1 MPWAVAASSR
11 DYFDSSRFRAVLPFL
26 EQFVWRGVG
35 IKYAWKGVWRHLV
48 FMEDELVVL
57 TPPGPPSS
65 ESLSMQSE
73 EARTVRP
80 LERDD
85 VWAIVPYDNI
95 LRVRLEHGRSRSM
108 YTRLIVKT
116 NRPEVLRWN
125 EGPRSDLVFDFG
137 LFWGHFFDPAKITLA
152 KSVIP
157 AILPKSVQLVG
168 FGGLGART
176 R

>member
-1 MPWAVAASSR
+1 VATSSR
-11 DYFDSSRFRAVLPFL
+11 DYFDSSRFRGVVPFL
-26 EQFVWRGVG
+26 EQLVWRGVG

-65 ESLSMQSE
+65 DSLSVQLE
-73 EARTVRP
+73 EARTVKP
-80 LERDD
+80 LAGDD
-85 VWAIVPYDNI
+85 VWATVPYANI
-95 LRVRLEHGRSRSM
+95 VRVRVEHGRSRSM

-116 NRPEVLRWN
+116 NRPDVLHWK

-137 LFWGHFFDPAKITLA
+137 LFWGHFFDPAKLTLA
-152 KSVIP
+152 KSLIP
-157 AILPKSVQLVG
+157 EVLPKSVKLVG
-168 FGGLGART
+168 FRGLRDRT